1 MKLREIFTLRK
12 LRLKL
17 RCNFTFCQIR
27 PYGARSALYGLFVV
41 LSVLFTMATA
51 LSVADFLKILFGTGD
66 EVPLASGNLV
76 AMALDRLYTW
86 LISFGQ
92 LNALLFFSGII
103 FVLYAFK
110 NVFTYLSTIEISIIR
125 ANVVRSLRNKM
136 FHKAMHLPM
145 SYYDRQRKGD
155 VIARFTS
162 DMVEYEEGI
171 LGSIQMLLTAV
182 ISMTLYLFMLFYI
195 NVKLTLFVLCM
206 LPLVALVI
214 SGISH
219 RLKRSSKIV
228 QEMNSYLVSLTD
240 ETIGGLKVI
249 KSYTAID
256 FSNHRF
262 RAYNREYT
270 RRRTLMLRRIDAA
283 SPVSDFLGNSIVI
296 GILLF
301 GAWLVFNGDQG
312 LTSELF
318 ISYVMLFVLMIPPA
332 KDFSTGLSQI
342 KKGRACADR
351 IRAFLAGAEEEDML
365 LCPEPHVTPCEHP
378 VGLPVPPDVE
388 FRHVSFSYNPGT
400 LVLDDVS
407 FDVPR
412 GTTLALVGS
421 SGSGKSTIADLLC
434 RMYNCTH
441 GQILLK
447 GENILAIPLADL
459 RRRIGVVAQDTL
471 LFNDTV
477 AANIAFGRPSATRD
491 EIEKAARDA
500 QAHDFIVTLSQGY
513 DTPLGEGG
521 SLLSGGQ
528 RQRISIARAL
538 LRNPD
543 LLIFDEATS
552 ALDTES
558 ERLLQAT
565 LNEVLRNRSAI
576 VIAHR
581 LSTVVNADNII
592 VLDHGR
598 VVEHG
603 THTELMAI
611 NGRYAQLVALQS
623 F

>member
-1 MKLREIFTLRK
+1 MKLRSNFTLRQ
-12 LRLKL
+12 LK
-17 RCNFTFCQIR
+17 
-27 PYGARSALYGLFVV
+27 PYSAQSALYGLFVV
-41 LSVLFTMATA
+41 LSVVFTMATA
-51 LSVADFLKILFGTGD
+51 LSVADFLKILFGTD
-66 EVPLASGNLV
+66 DAAPVATGNLV
-76 AMALDRLYTW
+76 ALALDRLYIW

-92 LNALLFFSGII
+92 LNALLLFSAII
-103 FVLYAFK
+103 FVLYALK
-110 NVFTYLSTIEISIIR
+110 NVFSYFSAIEISIIR
-125 ANVVRSLRNKM
+125 IGVVRNLRNRM

-145 SYYDRQRKGD
+145 SYYDHHRKGD
-155 VIARFTS
+155 VMARFSS

-182 ISMTLYLFMLFYI
+182 LSMTLYLFMLFYI

-219 RLKRSSKIV
+219 HLKRSSKIV

-256 FSNHRF
+256 FSNRRF
-262 RAYNREYT
+262 RAANREYT
-270 RRRTLMLRRIDAA
+270 RRRTHMLRRIDAA
-283 SPVSDFLGNSIVI
+283 SPVSDFLGNTIVI

-301 GAWLVFNGDQG
+301 GAWLVFSGDQG

-332 KDFSTGLSQI
+332 KDFSTGLSQM

-351 IRAFLAGAEEEDML
+351 IETFLNEAS
-365 LCPEPHVTPCEHP
+365 EPNMVSPASEASSTDRSL
-378 VGLPVPPDVE
+378 VSL
-388 FRHVSFSYNPGT
+388 RHISFAYNPGT
-400 LVLDDVS
+400 PVLDDIS

-412 GTTLALVGS
+412 GTTVALVGS

-434 RMYNCTH
+434 RFYPCTQ
-441 GQILLK
+441 GEILL
-447 GENILAIPLADL
+447 GGVNINSMSLADL
-459 RRRIGVVAQDTL
+459 RSRIGVVAQDTL

-477 AANIAFGRPSATRD
+477 AANIAFGCPGASRAD
-491 EIEKAARDA
+491 IEQAARAA
-500 QAHDFIVTLSQGY
+500 QAHDFITALPKGY
-513 DTPLGEGG
+513 DTSLGEGG
-521 SLLSGGQ
+521 GLLSGGQ

-565 LNEVLRNRSAI
+565 LDEVLRHRSAI

-581 LSTVVNADNII
+581 LSTVVNADCIV

-598 VVEHG
+598 IVERG
-603 THTELMAI
+603 THAELMAL

>member
-1 MKLREIFTLRK
+1 MKLRGNFTLK
-12 LRLKL
+12 QLK
-17 RCNFTFCQIR
+17 
-27 PYGARSALYGLFVV
+27 PYSAQSALYGLFMV

-66 EVPLASGNLV
+66 ATPVATGNLV
-76 AMALDRLYTW
+76 ALWLDRLYSW

-92 LNALLFFSGII
+92 LKALLLFSGII
-103 FVLYAFK
+103 FVLYALK
-110 NVFTYLSTIEISIIR
+110 NVFSYLSAVEISIIR
-125 ANVVRSLRNKM
+125 TGIVRNLRNRM

-145 SYYDRQRKGD
+145 SYYDHHRKGD
-155 VIARFTS
+155 VMARFTS

-182 ISMTLYLFMLFYI
+182 IGMTLYLFMLFYI

-206 LPLVALVI
+206 LPLVAFVI

-219 RLKRSSKIV
+219 KLKRSSKIV

-256 FSNHRF
+256 FSNRRF
-262 RAYNREYT
+262 RASNREYT

-283 SPVSDFLGNSIVI
+283 SPVSDFLGNTIVI

-301 GAWLVFNGDQG
+301 GAWLVFSGDQG

-351 IRAFLAGAEEEDML
+351 IEQFLNESSEPSEYAERFENA
-365 LCPEPHVTPCEHP
+365 EPSGNLVSLRHVT
-378 VGLPVPPDVE
+378 
-388 FRHVSFSYNPGT
+388 FSYNPGT
-400 LVLDDVS
+400 PVLDDVS

-434 RMYNCTH
+434 RFYPCTQ
-441 GQILLK
+441 GAIMLD
-447 GENILAIPLADL
+447 GVNINNMPLADL
-459 RRRIGVVAQDTL
+459 RSRIGVVAQDTL

-477 AANIAFGRPSATRD
+477 AANIAFGCPNATRAD
-491 EIEKAARDA
+491 IEQAARAA
-500 QAHDFIVTLSQGY
+500 QAHDFIVGLAQGY
-513 DTPLGEGG
+513 DTSLGEGG

-565 LNEVLRNRSAI
+565 LDEVLRHRSAI

-581 LSTVVNADNII
+581 LSTVVNADCIV

-598 VVEHG
+598 VVERG
-603 THTELMAI
+603 THTQLMTL

>member
-1 MKLREIFTLRK
+1 MSLRDNFTLHQ
-12 LRLKL
+12 LK
-17 RCNFTFCQIR
+17 
-27 PYGARSALYGLFVV
+27 PYSGQSALYGLFVV

-51 LSVADFLKILFGTGD
+51 LSVADFLKILFGTGED
-66 EVPLASGNLV
+66 VPTASGNLV
-76 AMALDRLYTW
+76 AMALDRLYAW

-92 LNALLFFSGII
+92 LNALLLFSGII
-103 FVLYAFK
+103 FVLYSLK
-110 NVFTYLSTIEISIIR
+110 NVFSYLSAIEISIIR
-125 ANVVRSLRNKM
+125 IGIVRNLRNRM
-136 FHKAMHLPM
+136 FHKAMRLPM
-145 SYYDRQRKGD
+145 SYYDHHRKGD
-155 VIARFTS
+155 VMARFTS

-171 LGSIQMLLTAV
+171 LGSIQMLLTSV

-256 FSNHRF
+256 FSNRRF
-262 RAYNREYT
+262 RASNREYT

-283 SPVSDFLGNSIVI
+283 SPVSDFLGNTIVI

-301 GAWLVFNGDQG
+301 GAWLVFSGDQG

-342 KKGRACADR
+342 KKGRACSDR
-351 IRAFLAGAEEEDML
+351 INAFLN
-365 LCPEPHVTPCEHP
+365 EPSE
-378 VGLPVPPDVE
+378 PDVIRE
-388 FRHVSFSYNPGT
+388 AEDKNLNLESPTVSLRHVSFSYNEGVP
-400 LVLDDVS
+400 VLEDIS
-407 FDVPR
+407 FDVPC

-434 RMYNCTH
+434 RFYPCTQ
-441 GQILLK
+441 GEILL
-447 GENILAIPLADL
+447 GGIDINSMSLTAL
-459 RRRIGVVAQDTL
+459 RSRIGVVAQDTL

-477 AANIAFGRPSATRD
+477 AANIAFGCPGASRHD
-491 EIEKAARDA
+491 VEQAARAA
-500 QAHDFIVTLSQGY
+500 QAHDFIAALPKGY
-513 DTPLGEGG
+513 DTSLGEGG
-521 SLLSGGQ
+521 NLLSGGQ

-543 LLIFDEATS
+543 LLILDEATS

-565 LNEVLRNRSAI
+565 LDEVLRHRSAI

-581 LSTVVNADNII
+581 LSTVVNADCIV

-598 VVEHG
+598 VVERG
-603 THTELMAI
+603 THSELMALH
-611 NGRYAQLVALQS
+611 GRYAELVALQS

>member
-1 MKLREIFTLRK
+1 MKLRGNFTLK
-12 LRLKL
+12 QLK
-17 RCNFTFCQIR
+17 
-27 PYGARSALYGLFVV
+27 PYSAQSALYGLFMV

-66 EVPLASGNLV
+66 ATPVATGNLV
-76 AMALDRLYTW
+76 ALWLDRLYSW

-92 LNALLFFSGII
+92 LKALLLFSGII
-103 FVLYAFK
+103 FVLYALK
-110 NVFTYLSTIEISIIR
+110 NVFSYLSAVEISIIR
-125 ANVVRSLRNKM
+125 TGIVRNLRNRM

-145 SYYDRQRKGD
+145 SYYDHHRKGD
-155 VIARFTS
+155 VMARFTS

-182 ISMTLYLFMLFYI
+182 IGMTLYLFMLFYI

-206 LPLVALVI
+206 LPLVAFVI

-219 RLKRSSKIV
+219 KLKRSSKIV

-256 FSNHRF
+256 FSNRRF
-262 RAYNREYT
+262 RASNREYT

-283 SPVSDFLGNSIVI
+283 SPVSDFLGNTIVI

-301 GAWLVFNGDQG
+301 GAWLVFSGDQG

-351 IRAFLAGAEEEDML
+351 IEQFLNESSEPSEYAERFENA
-365 LCPEPHVTPCEHP
+365 EPSGNLVSLRHVT
-378 VGLPVPPDVE
+378 
-388 FRHVSFSYNPGT
+388 FSYNPGT
-400 LVLDDVS
+400 PVLDDVS

-412 GTTLALVGS
+412 GTTVALVGS

-434 RMYNCTH
+434 RFYPCTQ
-441 GQILLK
+441 GAIMLD
-447 GENILAIPLADL
+447 GVNINNMPLAAL
-459 RRRIGVVAQDTL
+459 RSRIGVVAQDTL

-477 AANIAFGRPSATRD
+477 AANIAFGCPNATRAD
-491 EIEKAARDA
+491 IEQAARAA
-500 QAHDFIVTLSQGY
+500 QAHDFIISLAQGY
-513 DTPLGEGG
+513 DTSLGEGG

-565 LNEVLRNRSAI
+565 LDEVLRHRSAI

-581 LSTVVNADNII
+581 LSTVVNADCIV

-598 VVEHG
+598 VVERG
-603 THTELMAI
+603 THTQLMAL